1 MRARWLALP
10 SLALTL
16 ACRPQ
21 PSATLELPPARESE
35 PSGFAEGPTVIADA
49 ALPRTQPASADPE
62 LDWTKVDD
70 RLADLVLASGYERA
84 RVPYDAEHPTS
95 GSAAPLVT
103 VEVFYDYECPY
114 SKKLVEALDAEL
126 RARGS
131 ELRVVWWQF
140 PLASHPSARLAAKAA
155 LAAEAQGG
163 FEAMHAWLFANQ
175 RALSREAIELAAT
188 QLGLDRVRFAADL
201 DSEWLERRVD
211 EDGDLGRHVHVS
223 ATPTYFVNGRSFR
236 GAGDPATLA
245 ATLDEELLLGRELVA
260 AGSSE
265 RDVWARVLA
274 VANPDPPAPAKPTNT
289 IAPSGPSQTQRY
301 VVDLAGA
308 ARRGAKKPKVEILMC
323 GDFDCPFCARSV
335 ATLEQLEQNNPKKL
349 AIAFRHFPLPMHAN
363 ARAAHRAAIAADRQG
378 EFWAMWALLYANP
391 KQRSDAELEAF
402 AKQAGLDLDR
412 YRKDIAD
419 PDVDKQ
425 IDADIATCSALDVR
439 GTPTFYLNGRA
450 LQGAQPIEK
459 FQTII
464 DEELAGKGP
473 PLAKTK

>member
-1 MRARWLALP
+1 MRARWLAL
-10 SLALTL
+10 SSIAFAL

-21 PSATLELPPARESE
+21 PSATLELPPARSAE

-49 ALPRTQPASADPE
+49 ALPRTPPASLDPE

-70 RLADLVLASGYERA
+70 RFADLVLASGHERA

-140 PLASHPSARLAAKAA
+140 PLASHQSARLAAKAA

-175 RALSREAIELAAT
+175 RGLSREAIEQSAA

-223 ATPTYFVNGRSFR
+223 ATPTFFVNGRSFR
-236 GAGDPATLA
+236 GALDPATLA

-323 GDFDCPFCARSV
+323 GDFDCPFCARAV

-349 AIAFRHFPLPMHAN
+349 ALAFRHFPLPMHAN

-439 GTPTFYLNGRA
+439 GTPTFFLNGRA

-473 PLAKTK
+473 PPAKTK